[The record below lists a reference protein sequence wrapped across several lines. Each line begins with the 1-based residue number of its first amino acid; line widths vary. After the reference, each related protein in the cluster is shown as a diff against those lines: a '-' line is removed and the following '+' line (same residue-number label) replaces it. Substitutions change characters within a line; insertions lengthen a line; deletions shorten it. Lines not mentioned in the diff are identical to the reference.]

1 MCYNI
6 CTYSS
11 RPQFGGLSIRYPD
24 LRSCKILFV
33 GVPGY
38 GMAPKVT
45 ISHNRMPKAHLYI
58 IQFLL

>member
-1 MCYNI
+1 MSKYI
-6 CTYSS
+6 YIYSS

-45 ISHNRMPKAHLYI
+45 ISHNRMPKAHL
-58 IQFLL
+58 